1 MNTFEYKAS
10 KFDVGPIGKFRVIL
24 CTKLFPYISE
34 NVLVGEVD
42 TLTYGYIY
50 MYSYILGRYC
60 DFI

>member
-50 MYSYILGRYC
+50 ICIVIY
-60 DFI
+60 